1 MLRAPHRTTRRL
13 VLAVLLVAGA
23 MATCTAFAASLSVNP
38 DKLTTWHSAT
48 SVTCTP
54 GTVTASASA
63 DSYIDEQSASS
74 NFGSATLL
82 KVRAQISL
90 LGLVGDA
97 RTLVKFTLPAIPDL
111 CTMTQ
116 ATLRL
121 NAATA
126 SGTARTL
133 QALRVNASWAEN
145 TVTWNTMPATTG
157 TAATATSGAGWR
169 EWTVTSQVAAMY
181 SGSNHGFLI
190 KDSAVLSLLGTFLQ
204 EFSSREAASNQ
215 PELVITYG

>member
-1 MLRAPHRTTRRL
+1 MLRSAHRIPRHL
-13 VLAVLLVAGA
+13 VPLALIVSGA
-23 MATCTAFAASLSVNP
+23 LATWTASAASLTVGSQ
-38 DKLTTWHSAT
+38 KLTTWHSAT
-48 SVTCTP
+48 SITCTP
-54 GTVTASASA
+54 GTVTSSASA
-63 DSYIDEQSASS
+63 DSYVDEQSAAS

-90 LGLVGDA
+90 LGLVGQA

-126 SGTARTL
+126 SDSARTL
-133 QALRVNASWAEN
+133 EAFRVGAPWSET

-157 TAATATSGAGWR
+157 TAVTATSGTGWR

-181 SGSNHGFLI
+181 SGSNNGFLI
-190 KDSAVLSLLGTFLQ
+190 KDSAVLSLLGTFVQ
-204 EFSSREAASNQ
+204 EFSSREAATNR

>member
-1 MLRAPHRTTRRL
+1 MPRPAPRIPRRL
-13 VLAVLLVAGA
+13 ALVALIATGA
-23 MATCTAFAASLSVNP
+23 TVTCTAFAASLGVSSA
-38 DKLTTWHSAT
+38 KLTTWHSAT
-48 SVTCTP
+48 SITCTP

-63 DSYIDEQSASS
+63 DSYVDEQSATS

-97 RTLVKFTLPAIPDL
+97 RTLVQFTLPAIPDL

-116 ATLRL
+116 AKLRL

-126 SGTARTL
+126 SASARTL
-133 QALRVNASWAEN
+133 EALRVDAAWAEN

-157 TAATATSGAGWR
+157 TAATTTSGTGWR
-169 EWTVTSQVAAMY
+169 EWTVTSHVAAMY

-204 EFSSREAASNQ
+204 EFSSREAASNK

>member
-1 MLRAPHRTTRRL
+1 MTPVVR
-13 VLAVLLVAGA
+13 VLACLVVVGVVVSS
-23 MATCTAFAASLSVNP
+23 TAFAASLGVSSE
-38 DKLTTWHSAT
+38 KLTAWKSAT
-48 SVTCTP
+48 AVVCTP

-63 DSYIDEQSASS
+63 DSYVDEQSASS
-74 NFGSATLL
+74 NFGSAALL
-82 KVRAQISL
+82 KVRAQISV

-97 RTLVKFTLPAIPDL
+97 RTLVKFTLPTIPDL
-111 CTMTQ
+111 CTATQ
-116 ATLRL
+116 AKLRL

-126 SGTARTL
+126 SGSTRTL
-133 QALRVNASWAEN
+133 EAFRVNAAWAEN

-157 TAATATSGAGWR
+157 TAVTAASGSGWR

-181 SGSNHGFLI
+181 AGANHGFLV

-204 EFSSREAASNQ
+204 EFNSREAASNQ